1 MFDNVEVNLKMAKI
15 ATAPVSLVSIYLQ
28 SPGRWDLFFFF
39 DDDQVHSFQA
49 CTLRRL
55 LSWKAIISLLSQGSI
70 GKDTQ

>member
-1 MFDNVEVNLKMAKI
+1 MLDNITVNLKMAKI
-15 ATAPVSLVSIYLQ
+15 ATAPALLASTHLQ
-28 SPGRWDLFFFF
+28 SADRWNFF
-39 DDDQVHSFQA
+39 DDQVHSFQA

>member
-1 MFDNVEVNLKMAKI
+1 MLDNTEVNLKTAKI
-15 ATAPVSLVSIYLQ
+15 ATALALLVSTHLQ
-28 SPGRWDLFFFF
+28 SPDHWVFF
-39 DDDQVHSFQA
+39 DDQVHSFQA